1 MFGQG
6 AVLDTVDVT
15 DVLRGMHAWI
25 AREQFCEVDAVT
37 DLFEARCA
45 EDRRAGRSESREG
58 EFAHVEVAGI
68 LGLTESAAQRM
79 IGLGYELRVRL
90 HRVREAF
97 RSGRID
103 LAKAHAL
110 HEVLANV
117 ADEVLDVVEERL
129 LDGADRVSTTKLK
142 ARARRLIAR
151 LDPGG
156 VAERRKAAE
165 SDRDVRVLARD
176 DGLTDLDGILPAVG
190 GRIVSGRL
198 QAMSRDVCGR
208 DPRTMAQ
215 RRADALVALASGHT
229 HLDCACGRAD
239 CTARAHPDTTAANVQ
254 VQILVGVSAATLLG
268 FDDAPGFLFGHG
280 PIDADLVRDLAADG
294 TWKQVLTLSDQDRA
308 RLATN
313 PAVGAVGA
321 VGAAGA
327 AGAARTPGAIAG
339 IGRARSAPTLPPAR
353 VAVRFRETTY
363 TPSDALAATVRIR
376 DGVCRFPNCTVPA
389 AACDLDHTVPFDH
402 DNPGA
407 GGLTVENNLAC
418 LCRKHHRL
426 KTIGYWTVRQR
437 DGGRLDW
444 TDPAGRTVT
453 TAPEGPFSLDGLYAD
468 DLYSGVPE
476 QVRARL
482 TDTRT
487 LAKLHRSPVEQEL
500 GLLVDLHVPPARQ
513 AAYRQRRRRGHVPR
527 HPDQRR
533 EPVLVVDYV
542 DSDPPF

>member
-1 MFGQG
+1 MFEPGG
-6 AVLDTVDVT
+6 ALDAA
-15 DVLRGMHAWI
+15 DVLRGLHARI
-25 AREQFCEVDAVT
+25 AREQFLEVDAVT

-45 EDRRAGRSESREG
+45 EDRRAGRNESREG

-79 IGLGYELRVRL
+79 IGLGYELRRRL

-117 ADEVLDVVEERL
+117 ADEVVDAVEERL
-129 LDGADRVSTTKLK
+129 LDGAERVSTTKLK

-165 SDRDVRVLARD
+165 PDRDVRVLARE

-198 QAMSRDVCGR
+198 RAMSRDVCGR

-215 RRADALVALASGHT
+215 RRADALVALAAGHA
-229 HLDCACGRAD
+229 HLDCVCGRTD
-239 CTARAHPDTTAANVQ
+239 CTARTHPDTTGASSVQ

-294 TWKQVLTLSDQDRA
+294 TWRQVLTLSDKDRQ
-308 RLATN
+308 RLTTN
-313 PAVGAVGA
+313 PAGGAAGAVGVVGAVGA
-321 VGAAGA
+321 IGAAGMA
-327 AGAARTPGAIAG
+327 GAIAG
-339 IGRARSAPTLPPAR
+339 IGRARPAPTLPPTEAATR
-353 VAVRFRETTY
+353 YRESTY
-363 TPSDALAATVRIR
+363 APSDTLAAIVRVR

-402 DNPGA
+402 DCPGA
-407 GGLTVENNLAC
+407 GGLTVESNLAC

-426 KTIGYWTVRQR
+426 KTIGYWTVRQCE
-437 DGGRLDW
+437 GGRLDW
-444 TDPAGRTVT
+444 TDPAGHTIT
-453 TAPEGPFSLDGLYAD
+453 TRPEGPFTLDGLYA
-468 DLYSGVPE
+468 GVPE
-476 QVRARL
+476 DVRARL

-487 LAKLHRSPVEQEL
+487 LARLHRSPVEQEL
-500 GLLVDLHVPPARQ
+500 GSLVDLHVPPAHQ
-513 AAYRQRRRRGHVPR
+513 AAHRQRRRRGHVPR

-533 EPVLVVDYV
+533 EPVLVVDFV
-542 DSDPPF
+542 DEDPPF